1 MPTEPSGKGVLTNV
15 SNMIHYPQKG
25 GYMSRARTAA
35 WDLLG
40 IAAFASAV
48 GNLVQADNRR
58 KLRVL
63 YQNLFARYREVCGQY
78 QALTHVNQQ
87 LQREVL
93 DLRAQ
98 NDRLQQQVTV
108 KGAAS

>member
-1 MPTEPSGKGVLTNV
+1 M
-15 SNMIHYPQKG
+15 
-25 GYMSRARTAA
+25 
-35 WDLLG
+35 LG

-63 YQNLFARYREVCGQY
+63 YQNLLARYREVCGQY
-78 QALTHVNQQ
+78 HTLTQVNQQ

-98 NDRLQQQVTV
+98 NNRLQQQVTA
-108 KGAAS
+108 KETAS

>member
-1 MPTEPSGKGVLTNV
+1 
-15 SNMIHYPQKG
+15 
-25 GYMSRARTAA
+25 MSRARTAA

-48 GNLVQADNRR
+48 GNLVQADNRC